1 MGTCT
6 NLCKSSNEK
15 NIILTFE
22 NNSSSIKEQNSNKFK
37 SQKIAESNY
46 SYKTDFSNSKNII
59 NKKVNNNKISNS
71 KNETKKQYL
80 SNNEEI
86 IKSLEKIDYFLHN
99 NVFDIDD
106 DNESILFNDIVDL
119 HSIGIKYQ
127 DNNNIND
134 YKSETIYNKERSMT
148 DNGKSENM

>member
-46 SYKTDFSNSKNII
+46 SSYKTNFSNSKNII
-59 NKKVNNNKISNS
+59 INKEVNNNIISNS

-134 YKSETIYNKERSMT
+134 YKSETIYNKERSVT
-148 DNGKSENM
+148 DNSKK

>member
-1 MGTCT
+1 MQ
-6 NLCKSSNEK
+6 NQ
-15 NIILTFE
+15 IIL
-22 NNSSSIKEQNSNKFK
+22 IKQIFQIRK
-37 SQKIAESNY
+37 
-46 SYKTDFSNSKNII
+46 II
-59 NKKVNNNKISNS
+59 NKEVNNNIISNS

-127 DNNNIND
+127 DNNNRND
-134 YKSETIYNKERSMT
+134 YKSETLYNKERSVT
-148 DNGKSENM
+148 DNSKK